1 MGTFACSTRP
11 IWQHSW
17 SGVPP
22 ARSFWVFAAPF
33 SINFL
38 TSSASPCIVHFPSGK
53 VSPLI
58 ATTSSWSILSF
69 WYLLKLFFKIH
80 YFFYVY
86 IRQFCSSGI
95 NFIQIFTE
103 ILAIE
108 SPHGLWNQSCYY
120 IEATTEIFSHL
131 VAPCDLCLIPSSEKN
146 RKKMKNIFILKM
158 NSDSLTSTNS
168 GFEF

>member
-1 MGTFACSTRP
+1 MGTFACSVRP

-22 ARSFWVFAAPF
+22 ARSLWVFAAPF

-58 ATTSSWSILSF
+58 AVTNSWSILSF
-69 WYLLKLFFKIH
+69 WYLLKLLFINLLL
-80 YFFYVY
+80 FYDY
-86 IRQFCSSGI
+86 IRQFCSSRI
-95 NFIQIFTE
+95 NFIQTFTE

-108 SPHGLWNQSCYY
+108 SLNGLWNQSCYY

-131 VAPCDLCLIPSSEKN
+131 VAPRLVPYSKF
-146 RKKMKNIFILKM
+146 RKKITKNWKIFL
-158 NSDSLTSTNS
+158 
-168 GFEF
+168 F